1 LAAFDD
7 LLVFS
12 CQFLYGIVAAEAAS
26 APDSAETN
34 LVFNVFEAFSQLT
47 FLHVLGVLDRNMR
60 YKRFGKSMG

>member
-26 APDSAETN
+26 APDSAETD
-34 LVFNVFEAFSQLT
+34 LVFNVFEAFSQST
-47 FLHVLGVLDRNMR
+47 FLHMSGVLERSMR
-60 YKRFGKSMG
+60 YKCFGRSMK